1 MELAVHVEPF
11 AEAVAP
17 PPEAAGFPDPGLAWQ
32 LPGNSSHERRA
43 QGARLAPQDPL
54 VRDHHDP
61 VSVRQQGLPPEYGLT
76 VWARNTA
83 CTVSPGRMKGSTLA
97 RNRMRLS
104 VTPPA

>member
-1 MELAVHVEPF
+1 
-11 AEAVAP
+11 
-17 PPEAAGFPDPGLAWQ
+17 
-32 LPGNSSHERRA
+32 
-43 QGARLAPQDPL
+43 
-54 VRDHHDP
+54 
-61 VSVRQQGLPPEYGLT
+61 VRQQGLPPEYGLT